1 MTEPM
6 NPSLSQSS
14 SWKPTISHVRATV
27 GGLLLAM
34 MGALL
39 RRPDLVVL
47 ATPLLVVTG
56 WSVWSRPRHDP
67 VVSQRLHHHTVR
79 EGEATTWQIDVRTP
93 HRLAGV
99 RSSADVRAGVG
110 SGEDVGAVVDV
121 GSFVE
126 VQPCSGAV
134 ASSIDPITGAVEL
147 RLGLRATRWGRRPI
161 VPATVA
167 VTSAWASFR
176 WTPPVGPPV
185 TVTTLPL
192 PSAFDAT
199 APGVHALGL
208 VGVDR
213 SARPGDGNEFAGIR
227 LFQPGD
233 RLRRV
238 HWPRS
243 MRTGA
248 LHVTATWADHDRHVL
263 LLADAF
269 SDVGDSGGIDGAASS
284 LDTTV
289 RAAGAIAQHHL
300 HRGDR
305 VSLQIIGTRGM
316 SRVPPASGHA
326 QLRRIL
332 DRLSAIEVG
341 TQQYDDAR
349 LHLPLPAGVLVVM
362 LSPLVSPTALQRAV
376 TIASRGIAVV
386 VVDTLPSGL
395 VAPTEGAAPTQ
406 AQSPTE
412 GRAPT
417 HTQSLAWRIR
427 LLERRREVARV
438 QEAGIPVVQWRGP
451 GSLDQV
457 LRDLHRRSRAPRL
470 VRR

>member
-1 MTEPM
+1 M
-6 NPSLSQSS
+6 
-14 SWKPTISHVRATV
+14 
-27 GGLLLAM
+27 
-34 MGALL
+34 
-39 RRPDLVVL
+39 
-47 ATPLLVVTG
+47 
-56 WSVWSRPRHDP
+56 
-67 VVSQRLHHHTVR
+67 
-79 EGEATTWQIDVRTP
+79 
-93 HRLAGV
+93 
-99 RSSADVRAGVG
+99 
-110 SGEDVGAVVDV
+110 
-121 GSFVE
+121 
-126 VQPCSGAV
+126 
-134 ASSIDPITGAVEL
+134 
-147 RLGLRATRWGRRPI
+147 
-161 VPATVA
+161 
-167 VTSAWASFR
+167 
-176 WTPPVGPPV
+176 
-185 TVTTLPL
+185 
-192 PSAFDAT
+192 
-199 APGVHALGL
+199 
-208 VGVDR
+208 GVDR

-341 TQQYDDAR
+341 TQQFDDAR

-395 VAPTEGAAPTQ
+395 VE
-406 AQSPTE
+406 PTE